1 MKSISDILSV
11 KVLSISPSY
20 KEFGPDE
27 IIAASSKATFK
38 KETIENILKSLS
50 EEEIEKIHEESTRRG
65 HATVSSLPSID
76 VIFQGTRVLDYFFTS
91 FRYTRALILSS
102 RRINYT
108 LDDCFIPESIKN
120 TEYESVFENIIR
132 KQYNFY
138 KTLLDE
144 KFPKDECR
152 KILPL
157 AFRSQGLIK
166 LPLDIVVYLCSLNQN
181 EYLPDEI
188 LNFASQLKEEIPK
201 NAQKLFSKKFQ
212 SPVVSIYPFP
222 NIFSDS
228 KISSEVTEVV
238 DYIVDP
244 EIRKER
250 FLERIKRDYENM
262 RREDF
267 YRNLSSSLMARIAIQ
282 YYKELSLSAFN
293 EEKRH
298 ASIDMNVESIYNAL
312 ERVISF
318 LKEDFSG
325 ISDISRELYI
335 PYSIKNSE
343 MYTQYLDLIF
353 QSLETYDKLIHE
365 GVPQKDAVYIIPQ
378 AIKVRLIGLL
388 NSYHIFDPLG
398 YISIRTCSKTDSE
411 LRDSTI
417 RLEEKIKIILP
428 EYRDF
433 IGPKCKL
440 GYCLEKVPC
449 LTLLAYTR

>member
-76 VIFQGTRVLDYFFTS
+76 VIFQGTRVLDYFLTS

-267 YRNLSSSLMARIAIQ
+267 YRNLSSSLMA
-282 YYKELSLSAFN
+282 
-293 EEKRH
+293 
-298 ASIDMNVESIYNAL
+298 
-312 ERVISF
+312 
-318 LKEDFSG
+318 
-325 ISDISRELYI
+325 
-335 PYSIKNSE
+335 
-343 MYTQYLDLIF
+343 
-353 QSLETYDKLIHE
+353 
-365 GVPQKDAVYIIPQ
+365 
-378 AIKVRLIGLL
+378 
-388 NSYHIFDPLG
+388 
-398 YISIRTCSKTDSE
+398 
-411 LRDSTI
+411 
-417 RLEEKIKIILP
+417 
-428 EYRDF
+428 
-433 IGPKCKL
+433 
-440 GYCLEKVPC
+440 
-449 LTLLAYTR
+449 